1 MNPWQ
6 PRRGTRAIRTTS
18 WIPSESLPRQCESS
32 WADRWLRSKVW
43 CSPENETRR
52 SLKALKAYN
61 TGYRTIF
68 GNDYPGPIPLFERA
82 IGLDA
87 RVAMAYARLGI
98 NFYNMDQIRMVQAH
112 LGTEVSEVI
121 VDQIRSNPENYVIT
135 SSILIQLEQE
145 GVPDADQLSN
155 LDHHRS
161 QSEDQ
166 S

>member
-1 MNPWQ
+1 
-6 PRRGTRAIRTTS
+6 
-18 WIPSESLPRQCESS
+18 
-32 WADRWLRSKVW
+32 
-43 CSPENETRR
+43 
-52 SLKALKAYN
+52 
-61 TGYRTIF
+61 
-68 GNDYPGPIPLFERA
+68 
-82 IGLDA
+82 
-87 RVAMAYARLGI
+87 MAYARLGI
-98 NFYNMDQIRMVQAH
+98 NFYKMDQIRMVQAH

-121 VDQIRSNPENYVIT
+121 VDQIRSNRGNYVIT